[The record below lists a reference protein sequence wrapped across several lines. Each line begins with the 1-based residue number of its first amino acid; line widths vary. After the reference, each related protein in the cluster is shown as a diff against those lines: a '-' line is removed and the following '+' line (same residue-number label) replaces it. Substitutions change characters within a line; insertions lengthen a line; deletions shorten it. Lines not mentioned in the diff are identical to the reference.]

1 MDKIQKWHKGKI
13 LLLWI
18 WGLCITLFSIDLLR
32 SEEQVF
38 SGFLLIIIIIGI
50 PVILSVMTWIW
61 LSGLEKKKEK

>member
-1 MDKIQKWHKGKI
+1 MNKIKKWHRGKI

-18 WGLCITLFSIDLLR
+18 WGLVITAFSVDLLR
-32 SEEQVF
+32 SEEQVI

-61 LSGLEKKKEK
+61 LSGLESKKE